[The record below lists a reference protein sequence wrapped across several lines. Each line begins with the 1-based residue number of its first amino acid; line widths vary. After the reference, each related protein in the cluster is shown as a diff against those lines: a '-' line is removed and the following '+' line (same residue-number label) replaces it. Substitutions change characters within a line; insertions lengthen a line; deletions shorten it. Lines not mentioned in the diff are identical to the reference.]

1 MFPLSDSIP
10 HRRFPFINL
19 AIILFT
25 VYVFYLQLTSGSF
38 ESFLMKYAL
47 IQSSID
53 FSDPFSLFPF
63 VSAIFLHGGFL
74 HILSNMW
81 FLWVFGDN
89 VEDRFGILYPLV
101 YLVSGIVGNFLQFIL
116 MPDSSVP
123 LIGASGAVAGV
134 LGAYFVLF
142 PHSEIRTLAF
152 FGLPLII
159 KVGAPI
165 MLGYWFFLQIISGA
179 TSLNMSEAGGVA
191 FWAHVGGFVT
201 GLVIAKLVGG
211 AKRVVVERSLEG
223 KVV

>member
-25 VYVFYLQLTSGSF
+25 VYIFYLQLTAPSF
-38 ESFLMKYAL
+38 EGFVRQYAL
-47 IQSSID
+47 TPAAID
-53 FSDPFSLFPF
+53 FSNLATLFPF

-74 HILSNMW
+74 HIISNMW

-89 VEDRFGILYPLV
+89 VEDRFGILYPIV
-101 YLVSGIVGNFLQFIL
+101 YLVSGIVGNLLQFYL
-116 MPDSSVP
+116 MRDSSIP
-123 LIGASGAVAGV
+123 MLGASGAVAGI

-152 FGLPLII
+152 FGLPIII
-159 KVGAPI
+159 KIGAPI

-179 TSLNMSEAGGVA
+179 TSLNMSNVGGVA
-191 FWAHVGGFVT
+191 FWAHVGGFIT
-201 GLVIAKLVGG
+201 GLIIAKFL
-211 AKRVVVERSLEG
+211 RVEHVVEGEPT
-223 KVV
+223 